1 MSQRLD
7 ALKKG
12 EGQKTKNCSNF
23 KSTMS
28 KSKFKVQ
35 SHEQSQV
42 AQNTVSGAT
51 SSTNESVL
59 DPNAL
64 HQDAHVQQQVQQRL
78 LELNEIAP
86 QVWLQKLSHKGVSCF
101 YQALS

>member
-7 ALKKG
+7 ALEKG
-12 EGQKTKNCSNF
+12 KGQKTKNRSKM

-28 KSKFKVQ
+28 KRKSKVQ

-42 AQNTVSGAT
+42 AQNTLSGAT
-51 SSTNESVL
+51 FSTNESVL
-59 DPNAL
+59 DLNAL
-64 HQDAHVQQQVQQRL
+64 HQDAHVQQQVQRRL

-86 QVWLQKLSHKGVSCF
+86 QVWLQKLSHKGV
-101 YQALS
+101 